1 MTGVDVV
8 LRRFAEHLDSTAIP
22 FMVAGSFASSVHG
35 LPRTTQ
41 DIDLVIDPP
50 SFDAL
55 ACAVNALERAA
66 YYADLGAAHD
76 AFLRRSMF
84 NVIDMSSGWKFDLI
98 LRKNRPFSVSEF
110 KRRTTTSLLG
120 VPVCIATAED
130 TIVAKLEWSKDSGGS
145 ERQRRDVAGILAMND
160 ASLDI
165 DYIERWVKSLGLA
178 EEWLAALSAP
188 LD

>member
-1 MTGVDVV
+1 
-8 LRRFAEHLDSTAIP
+8 
-22 FMVAGSFASSVHG
+22 
-35 LPRTTQ
+35 
-41 DIDLVIDPP
+41 
-50 SFDAL
+50 
-55 ACAVNALERAA
+55 
-66 YYADLGAAHD
+66 
-76 AFLRRSMF
+76 MF